1 MAGSGEESKKLQLY
15 SYWRSSCAFRVRI
28 ALNLKGLEYE
38 YKAVNLLTG
47 EQRDPEYL
55 KLNPLGYVPT
65 LVNGDAVIADSFAII
80 MYLEEKYPQRALLP
94 QDLQKRAINYQAAN
108 IVAANIQP
116 LQNLAVLKYI
126 QEKVG
131 PNETT
136 PWVQTHIRKG
146 FEALEKLLKDYAGK
160 YATGDEVYVAD
171 LFLAPQI
178 HAAIKR
184 FEIDM
189 NQFPTLLRNLRPS
202 IALKVSFKP
211 IDSTDGLA
219 FWQNAFLFSEGI
231 VTRMRM
237 ASGSF
242 MSDQEKW
249 FPYLAPMLLVMNK
262 STYSC
267 VSHRLWRSHENT
279 EVQIVKMVLYL
290 C

>member
-38 YKAVNLLTG
+38 YKAVDLLKG
-47 EQRDPEYL
+47 EHRDPEYL

-65 LVNGDAVIADSFAII
+65 LVDGDAVIADSFAII
-80 MYLEEKYPQRALLP
+80 MYLEEKYPLRALLP
-94 QDLQKRAINYQAAN
+94 QDFQRRAINYQAAN
-108 IVAANIQP
+108 IVSANIQP

-136 PWVQTHIRKG
+136 PWVQSHIRKG

-160 YATGDEVYVAD
+160 YATGDEVYMAD

-178 HAAIKR
+178 HAAINR

-189 NQFPTLLRNLRPS
+189 DQFPTLLRVFEAYQELP
-202 IALKVSFKP
+202 
-211 IDSTDGLA
+211 A
-219 FWQNAFLFSEGI
+219 FQDA
-231 VTRMRM
+231 MP
-237 ASGSF
+237 
-242 MSDQEKW
+242 EKQ
-249 FPYLAPMLLVMNK
+249 PDAT
-262 STYSC
+262 S
-267 VSHRLWRSHENT
+267 
-279 EVQIVKMVLYL
+279 
-290 C
+290 

>member
-28 ALNLKGLEYE
+28 ALNLKGLDYE
-38 YKAVNLLTG
+38 YKAVNLLKG

-65 LVNGDAVIADSFAII
+65 LVDGDAVIADSFAIL

-94 QDLQKRAINYQAAN
+94 QDCHKRAINYQAAN
-108 IVAANIQP
+108 IVSANIQP

-126 QEKVG
+126 HEKVG

-136 PWVQTHIRKG
+136 PWVQSHITKG

-160 YATGDEVYVAD
+160 YATGDEVYMAD

-184 FEIDM
+184 FEVDM
-189 NQFPTLLRNLRPS
+189 NQFPTLLRVFEAYQELP
-202 IALKVSFKP
+202 
-211 IDSTDGLA
+211 A
-219 FWQNAFLFSEGI
+219 FQDA
-231 VTRMRM
+231 MP
-237 ASGSF
+237 
-242 MSDQEKW
+242 EKQ
-249 FPYLAPMLLVMNK
+249 PDA
-262 STYSC
+262 TC
-267 VSHRLWRSHENT
+267 
-279 EVQIVKMVLYL
+279 
-290 C
+290 